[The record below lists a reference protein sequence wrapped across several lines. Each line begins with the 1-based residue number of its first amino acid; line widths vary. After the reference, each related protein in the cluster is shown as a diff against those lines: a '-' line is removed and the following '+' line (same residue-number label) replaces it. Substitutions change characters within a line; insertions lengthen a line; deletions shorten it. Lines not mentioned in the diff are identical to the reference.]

1 MISIVFKQEP
11 DPAEVAVVEEAEEEA
26 LTVEGLVPVIAVE
39 EGGEVEARMEAAA
52 EAGVAV
58 AEGVSTGEHSK

>member
-1 MISIVFKQEP
+1 M
-11 DPAEVAVVEEAEEEA
+11 
-26 LTVEGLVPVIAVE
+26 EGSVPVIAVE
-39 EGGEVEARMEAAA
+39 EGGEEVEARMEAAA